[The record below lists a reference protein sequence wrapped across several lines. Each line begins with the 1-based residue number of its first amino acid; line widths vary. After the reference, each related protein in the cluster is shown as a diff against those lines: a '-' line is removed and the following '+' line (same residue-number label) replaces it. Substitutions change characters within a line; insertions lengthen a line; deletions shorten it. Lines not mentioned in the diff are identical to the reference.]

1 MHAHGDMRVRGVAP
15 FGVGDAVK
23 GAVAEGMEITLLHR
37 TMVAN
42 DA

>member
-1 MHAHGDMRVRGVAP
+1 MHAHGDVRVRGVAP
-15 FGVGDAVK
+15 LGIGDAVK
-23 GAVAEGMEITLLHR
+23 GAVAERLEVTLLHR